1 MVGHCSKC
9 HKIWTLEAKRGICQW
24 CGQQAYCQ
32 TTTTLARLPK
42 SSSQQTQRQPAID
55 KGYNQ
60 LEGKWLTYYKV
71 AVKFLRKVD
80 SQEREDL
87 LHTIILNLA
96 IADENGDRPDTTS
109 WMYGVAHFTVFDFI
123 YEWCSRLKGIRCH
136 NCSHKQRNQ
145 CREHNTRGAKCP
157 KAVHLESLYR
167 QVRVGSEGST
177 VELIEL
183 IPAKAPDIETQRSF
197 ESLINKCPERLLDI
211 VEKKFEGRVLG
222 KPDIS
227 YLWKWQGKLRQVF
240 PELAAGRKPRIGRPR
255 RRRKTFSNRPREEV
269 TSRI

>member
-1 MVGHCSKC
+1 M
-9 HKIWTLEAKRGICQW
+9 
-24 CGQQAYCQ
+24 
-32 TTTTLARLPK
+32 
-42 SSSQQTQRQPAID
+42 
-55 KGYNQ
+55 
-60 LEGKWLTYYKV
+60 
-71 AVKFLRKVD
+71 
-80 SQEREDL
+80 

-211 VEKKFEGRVLG
+211 VERKFEGRVLD
-222 KPDIS
+222 KPDIV
-227 YLWKWQGKLRQVF
+227 YLFKWRQKLRRVF

-255 RRRKTFSNRPREEV
+255 RRGKPLVIDRE
-269 TSRI
+269 RR

>member
-1 MVGHCSKC
+1 MIGHCSKC
-9 HKIWTLEAKRGICQW
+9 HKIWTLEAKQGICQW

-32 TTTTLARLPK
+32 TTTTLPRLPK
-42 SSSQQTQRQPAID
+42 SSSHQTQRQPAVD
-55 KGYNQ
+55 KGYNH

-96 IADENGDRPDTTS
+96 IADENGDRPDSTS
-109 WMYGVAHFTVFDFI
+109 WMYGVAHFSVFDFI
-123 YEWCSRLKGIRCH
+123 YEWCSRLKGIRCSD
-136 NCSHKQRNQ
+136 CSKKQRKQ
-145 CREHNTRGAKCP
+145 CREQNTRGAKCP
-157 KAVHLESLYR
+157 KAVYLESLNR
-167 QVRVGSEGST
+167 QVGGEDT

-183 IPAKAPDIETQRSF
+183 IPAGAPDMETQLSF

-222 KPDIS
+222 KLDIS
-227 YLWKWQGKLRQVF
+227 YLCKWQGKLRQAF

-255 RRRKTFSNRPREEV
+255 RRRKTYR
-269 TSRI
+269 